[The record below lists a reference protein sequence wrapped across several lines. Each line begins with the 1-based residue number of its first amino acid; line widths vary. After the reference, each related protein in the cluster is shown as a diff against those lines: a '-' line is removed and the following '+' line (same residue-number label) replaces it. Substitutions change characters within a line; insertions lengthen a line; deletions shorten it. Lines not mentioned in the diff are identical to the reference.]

1 MKVFGKFMGGYN
13 SANFAVGGY
22 AAFDVEW
29 IHVETYT
36 AASVEEDRRCFLK
49 LGASFMI
56 TEIKRADG
64 SYLDPE
70 TANALLIDIASKEA
84 VCWMGMIWASL
95 GSGMSGRTALP
106 SGTSWM
112 NTAIRSRWKWNGY
125 KFAPATQ

>member
-36 AASVEEDRRCFLK
+36 AASVGEDRRCFLK

-70 TANALLIDIASKEA
+70 TANALLIDIASKEVVALDGYDMGFFGIWDVRPDSIA
-84 VCWMGMIWASL
+84 VRNELDEYCNPIPLEVEWV
-95 GSGMSGRTALP
+95 
-106 SGTSWM
+106 
-112 NTAIRSRWKWNGY
+112 
-125 KFAPATQ
+125 

>member
-84 VCWMGMIWASL
+84 VALDGYDMGFFGIWDVRPDSIAVRNEL
-95 GSGMSGRTALP
+95 DEYCNPIPLEVERV
-106 SGTSWM
+106 
-112 NTAIRSRWKWNGY
+112 
-125 KFAPATQ
+125 

>member
-36 AASVEEDRRCFLK
+36 AASVEEDLRCFLK

-84 VCWMGMIWASL
+84 VALDGYDMGFFGIWDVRPDSIAVRNEL
-95 GSGMSGRTALP
+95 DEYCNPIPLEVERV
-106 SGTSWM
+106 
-112 NTAIRSRWKWNGY
+112 
-125 KFAPATQ
+125 